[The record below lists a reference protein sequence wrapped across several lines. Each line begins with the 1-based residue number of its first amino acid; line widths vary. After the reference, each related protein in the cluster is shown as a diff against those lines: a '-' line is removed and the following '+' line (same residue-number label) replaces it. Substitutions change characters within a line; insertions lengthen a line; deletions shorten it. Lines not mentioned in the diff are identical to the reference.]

1 MEVCG
6 ACQVERPTKTVENVS
21 ESVILYA
28 VDSTQHN
35 LSDVTRKAL
44 EALVRHQALMIA
56 EQSQLIE
63 RLRKQV
69 EELQRK
75 SHRQANPF
83 SKNKPKPDPK
93 RPGRKR
99 GIGQFKNRPAP
110 PALPTDIKVQA
121 STPVQ
126 CTYCGGGVD
135 LERIDDATVTDIPH
149 MPAPVVTRYKVPVCR
164 CRKCGKNVR
173 GEAPG
178 LANDQ
183 AGATAHRMG
192 PRVMAMAHLLHY
204 DLGIPVRK
212 VPQVL
217 QEMAGIRL
225 TASAIT
231 QDALRLADGSLRPAY
246 QRLRDS
252 MRGFSVVHSDDTG
265 WRIGGKNA
273 HLMGFVSDGAAVY
286 QIRFHHRSEEVLEII
301 PADFTGVLVSDRGKS
316 YDATVF
322 AGMKQQKCIGHILR
336 NISLTLETKTGP
348 ARVFGLKLKG
358 LLREGLQLWKVCFT
372 EEGKQAV
379 RDLEKRLKWYLRNR
393 ILRDNDNQ
401 RLLNG
406 IGLQMERSRILT
418 FLFEP
423 GVEPTNNRAER
434 MLRPA
439 VIARKVSQCSKNER
453 GAFATSV
460 FLSILQ
466 TLRKSFSPNSH
477 ASITDLLLFAISG
490 NPPPAR

>member
-1 MEVCG
+1 MS
-6 ACQVERPTKTVENVS
+6 VERPTKRVENVS
-21 ESVILYA
+21 ESVILKG
-28 VDSTQHN
+28 VDSTQHS
-35 LSDVTRKAL
+35 LSEVTRKAL
-44 EALVRHQALMIA
+44 ETLVRRQEQMIA

-121 STPVQ
+121 STPRQ
-126 CTYCGGGVD
+126 CPHCGGGVD
-135 LERIDDATVTDIPH
+135 LERIDDATVTDIPPL
-149 MPAPVVTRYKVPVCR
+149 PAPVVTRYEVPVCR

-173 GEAPG
+173 GQAPG
-178 LANDQ
+178 LADDQ

-212 VPQVL
+212 VPHVL
-217 QEMAGIRL
+217 REMAGIRL

-231 QDALRLADGSLRPAY
+231 QDALRLAEGRLNAVY

-252 MRGFSVVHSDDTG
+252 MRGFRAVHTDDTG
-265 WRIGGKNA
+265 WRIGGTNA

-286 QIRFHHRSEEVLEII
+286 QIRRHHRSEEVLEII

-316 YDATVF
+316 YDAAVF
-322 AGMKQQKCIGHILR
+322 ADMKQQKCIGHILR

-358 LLREGLQLWKVCFT
+358 LLREGLQLWKICFT

-379 RDLEKRLKWYLRNR
+379 KDLEERLKWYLRNR
-393 ILRDNDNQ
+393 ILRDDDNQ

-466 TLRKSFSPNSH
+466 TLRKSLSPNSA

-490 NPPPAR
+490 NPPPVR